1 MVEFAKMHSQVFRGH
16 YLISGAP
23 RPIDNPPFV
32 YNETNAT
39 KLESYLNEY
48 IDKTVKSIGEYAYAW
63 DVVNE
68 AVADGAEPFYKV
80 SPWSIVDDYICKAF
94 KAAHKANPNATL
106 FYNDYKHASSTGR
119 YKLKSDKIY
128 EMVKNLTERG
138 CPIHGV
144 GF

>member
-1 MVEFAKMHSQVFRGH
+1 MVEFAKKNNQHFRAH
-16 YLISGAP
+16 NLIWGAP
-23 RPIDNPPFV
+23 RPIHNPPFV

-39 KLESYLNEY
+39 KLELYLNEY
-48 IDKTVKSIGEYAYAW
+48 IDKTVKAIGEDAYVW

-94 KAAHKANPNATL
+94 KAAHKANPKAKL

-119 YKLKSDKIY
+119 YKVKSDKVY
-128 EMVKNLTERG
+128 EMVKNMTERG
-138 CPIHGV
+138 CPIHGI